1 MVTVKCTLYL
11 ARPHK
16 GDQGAG
22 LLKSSAI
29 WPRIDKA
36 GPDLAMTEQVPT
48 AVLRMM
54 VGYSSA
60 VYLGRKSSRAGGRRG
75 VGKQEAGARRQEV
88 SRETGGRT

>member
-1 MVTVKCTLYL
+1 
-11 ARPHK
+11 
-16 GDQGAG
+16 
-22 LLKSSAI
+22 
-29 WPRIDKA
+29 
-36 GPDLAMTEQVPT
+36 MTEQVPT